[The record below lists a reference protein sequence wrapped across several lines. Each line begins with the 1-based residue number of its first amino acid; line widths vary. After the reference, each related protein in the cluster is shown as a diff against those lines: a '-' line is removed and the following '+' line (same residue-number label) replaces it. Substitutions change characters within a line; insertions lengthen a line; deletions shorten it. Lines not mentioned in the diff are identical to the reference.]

1 MKMVFMTRSFRALG
15 AGLGVLALV
24 MVAACGAIQP
34 GADRKPGQLQIVA
47 SFYPFQF
54 IAERVAG
61 SHAQVESLT
70 KPGAEPHDLELTP
83 RQVASVSDADLVIYE
98 KTFQAAVDE
107 AVKQSGN
114 KNVLDT
120 STVVPLEDHGPLGED
135 ENHHDHEGNTNL
147 DPHVW
152 LDPVHVVTITRA
164 VADKLE
170 TIDPDHRADYQRNA
184 RTLIR
189 QLEVLDREYRTGL
202 RSCQRTD
209 FITSHAAFGYLAER
223 YGLTQISISGLSPDT
238 EPSPAR
244 IAEVQR
250 LATEHGVTTIF
261 SETLVSPAVAKS
273 IAGDLG
279 LKTDVLDPIEG
290 ITEHSRGSDY
300 IAVMRSNLTA
310 LEKANGCR

>member
-1 MKMVFMTRSFRALG
+1 
-15 AGLGVLALV
+15 
-24 MVAACGAIQP
+24 
-34 GADRKPGQLQIVA
+34 
-47 SFYPFQF
+47 
-54 IAERVAG
+54 
-61 SHAQVESLT
+61 
-70 KPGAEPHDLELTP
+70 
-83 RQVASVSDADLVIYE
+83 
-98 KTFQAAVDE
+98 
-107 AVKQSGN
+107 
-114 KNVLDT
+114 
-120 STVVPLEDHGPLGED
+120 
-135 ENHHDHEGNTNL
+135 
-147 DPHVW
+147 
-152 LDPVHVVTITRA
+152 VVTITRA